1 VLLDELN
8 IENEWGVV
16 PNSPHDLEIVM
27 QNWEGNFF
35 DYYQRAFSAE

>member
-1 VLLDELN
+1 
-8 IENEWGVV
+8 VV